1 VTHDHLGPWLSSVV
15 VPPCYRGNGV
25 ASALA
30 LWAVKEARRLG
41 FGELY
46 LFTPRNEALY
56 TKLGWQTLEVA
67 LHRETQLTVMS
78 RATSVN

>member
-1 VTHDHLGPWLSSVV
+1 MTHDHLGPWLSSVV
-15 VPPCYRGNGV
+15 VPTCYRGQGV
-25 ASALA
+25 ASALS

-46 LFTPRNEALY
+46 LFTPYSEPLY
-56 TKLGWQTLEVA
+56 ARLGWQTLEVTT
-67 LHRETQLTVMS
+67 HRTTRLTIMS